1 MTASRSPRVRGHR
14 VFLRLFLSVFAGL
27 FLVSCGPGNQN
38 FLANGPGAQLEAND
52 IAVTQ
57 IRSEDY
63 FKYLCKQ
70 SGILPSY
77 NGKSYSCLPHPGDSR
92 HWMLLTQQGLND
104 IDRRCDSYLQWLDHK
119 KRSKAPILSQ
129 IGAIDTATTAIL
141 GATGVSG
148 APLTIVAAGFGLLRN
163 SVENYHS
170 RLLLEIESSTIN
182 SVVLNE
188 QHRFRE
194 KLRTE
199 NVVVDNKPAAEHV
212 LRSYLRICLPF
223 SIETSINN
231 FSTLGS
237 KGIQVTDRNSINWSP
252 VVGSAPRQADET
264 PQGNTNSGVGSAGI
278 NRNVVAMFGP
288 KSGRSID
295 DVKAVQRMLCVND
308 DGDVGPTTKTAIVLY
323 RKARNADVSKE
334 SASAPL
340 NSRDL
345 KYLFETIHLETETK
359 NDVSCPEEYLNIG
372 EWISLRTP
380 TQLTT
385 FQTNYNA
392 LADKTQDQLLLER
405 KFNAVPT
412 VSSDPG
418 SSLRRAIMAA
428 REYLAEQ
435 GKLNETFEDGRTDHY
450 TPKLNTEIFKAAQ

>member
-1 MTASRSPRVRGHR
+1 MTTSRSLRKRGHR
-14 VFLRLFLSVFAGL
+14 SFLRVFSSAFVGL
-27 FLVSCGPGNQN
+27 LLASCGPGNQN

-52 IAVTQ
+52 IAATQ

-194 KLRTE
+194 KLRTD

-237 KGIQVTDRNSINWSP
+237 KGLQVTDRNSINWSP
-252 VVGSAPRQADET
+252 VVGSAPRQANET
-264 PQGNTNSGVGSAGI
+264 AQGNTNSGVGGAQT
-278 NRNVVAMFGP
+278 NQNVVAMFG
-288 KSGRSID
+288 SDSARSID
-295 DVKAVQRMLCVND
+295 DVKAAQRMLCVDD

-323 RKARNADVSKE
+323 RKSRNANVSNE

-340 NSRDL
+340 DSKDL
-345 KYLFETIHLETETK
+345 NYLFQTIHQETK
-359 NDVSCPEEYLNIG
+359 TSNNVSCPDEYLNIG
-372 EWISLRTP
+372 EWKSLRTQ
-380 TQLTT
+380 TQLTE
-385 FQTNYNA
+385 FKDNYNA
-392 LADKTQDQLLLER
+392 LADRTQDPQLLER
-405 KFNAVPT
+405 KFNDVPAL
-412 VSSDPG
+412 SSDPG
-418 SSLRRAIMAA
+418 SPLRRAITAA
-428 REYLAEQ
+428 REYLTEE
-435 GKLNETFEDGRTDHY
+435 GKLNESFEDGRKDHY
-450 TPKLNTEIFKAAQ
+450 TPKLKTEIFKAAQ

>member
-1 MTASRSPRVRGHR
+1 MTTSRSLRKRGHQSFLR
-14 VFLRLFLSVFAGL
+14 VFSSAFVGVLLA
-27 FLVSCGPGNQN
+27 SCGPGNQN

-52 IAVTQ
+52 IAATQ

-237 KGIQVTDRNSINWSP
+237 KGLQVTDRNSINWSP
-252 VVGSAPRQADET
+252 VVGSAPRQANET
-264 PQGNTNSGVGSAGI
+264 PQGNTNPGVGISQT
-278 NRNVVAMFGP
+278 NQNVVAVFGP
-288 KSGRSID
+288 NSGRSIA
-295 DVKAVQRMLCVND
+295 DVKAIQRKLCVTD

-323 RKARNADVSKE
+323 RKARNPSVLAE
-334 SASAPL
+334 NAGGPL
-340 NSRDL
+340 TDRDT
-345 KYLFETIHLETETK
+345 KYILETINQLTGT
-359 NDVSCPEEYLNIG
+359 NTDVSCPDEYLNIV
-372 EWISLRTP
+372 EWRDLRTP
-380 TQLTT
+380 TQLTQ
-385 FQTNYNA
+385 FKDNYNT
-392 LADKTQDQLLLER
+392 LADKTQDQILLER
-405 KFNAVPT
+405 KFNDVPAL
-412 VSSDPG
+412 SSDPG
-418 SSLRRAIMAA
+418 SSLRRAIKAA

-435 GKLNETFEDGRTDHY
+435 GRLNETFEDGRTDHY
-450 TPKLNTEIFKAAQ
+450 TPRLSTEIVKAAQ